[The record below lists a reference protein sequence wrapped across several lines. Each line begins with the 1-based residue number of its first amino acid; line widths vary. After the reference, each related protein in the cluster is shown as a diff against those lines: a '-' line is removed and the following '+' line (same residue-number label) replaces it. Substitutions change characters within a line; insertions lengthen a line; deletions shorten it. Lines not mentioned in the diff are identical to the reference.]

1 MKRRRILWL
10 LGMAALCI
18 VLYTIVVSRTQSTTE
33 IIFGGADGAYIQSDS
48 TSYANI
54 NLIKE
59 PEPEPEPDIW
69 PQIDIT
75 LPQYR
80 MVRDQK
86 NFLLLSSFTPEL
98 EKASV
103 GYDVYFDAA
112 EIQHLEDLIAAIKEE
127 GYSFSIST
135 AYMSYSYLYHR
146 FNGTASGIAERMG
159 VTDYNDPDYQLAV
172 AEAKKKL
179 MFPGSSEHQ
188 LGLAIDIFDSGSVQ
202 YNLQYQNKEF
212 YDWLNEHCAEYG
224 FIQRYPTRKYLLTG
238 WDEPWHYRYVGV
250 EAAKFIMEQGIC
262 YEEFY
267 AHYNPEFKY

>member
-1 MKRRRILWL
+1 MKRKRVLWL

-18 VLYTIVVSRTQSTTE
+18 VLYTIVVSRTQNTTD
-33 IIFGGADGAYIQSDS
+33 IIFGGAEGAYIQSDS

-54 NLIKE
+54 NLIQE
-59 PEPEPEPDIW
+59 PETEPEPDIW

-75 LPQYR
+75 MPQYR

-112 EIQHLEDLIAAIKEE
+112 EIQHLEDLIAALKEE

-135 AYMSYSYLYHR
+135 AYMSYSYLYQR
-146 FNGTASGIAERMG
+146 FNGTASGIAEGMG

-202 YNLQYQNKEF
+202 YNLQYLNKDF
-212 YDWLNEHCAEYG
+212 YNWMNEHCAEYG

-250 EAAKFIMEQGIC
+250 EAATFIMEQGIC

-267 AHYNPEFKY
+267 QHYVPEFKY